1 MAKKRDLPGFAE
13 KRKIL
18 FGAKT
23 TPEKLRDTG
32 ELFLEAERY
41 DDALEFF
48 QRGHADDLTRAVAD
62 RAMEDGNVP
71 LYMRAK
77 RVLGEPVEK
86 EEWNRLAATAEGQ
99 GRFSM
104 AYVSFV
110 KAGNETEAQR
120 LRQLLP
126 SQDARADAEAE
137 EADDGP
143 TNSEDGQPPVEGAEG
158 PDAQDE

>member
-1 MAKKRDLPGFAE
+1 MARQRDLPGFAE

-23 TPEKLRDTG
+23 APEKMRETG

-48 QRGHADDLTRAVAD
+48 QRCDADDLTRRVAD
-62 RAMEDGNVP
+62 RAMRTGNVP

-77 RVLGEPVEK
+77 RVLREPVEETEWK
-86 EEWNRLAATAEGQ
+86 ELAARAEGQ

-104 AYVSFV
+104 AYVAHL
-110 KAGNETEAQR
+110 KAGNEAEAER
-120 LRQLLP
+120 LKQKLP
-126 SQDARADAEAE
+126 SQSAEAE
-137 EADDGP
+137 
-143 TNSEDGQPPVEGAEG
+143 
-158 PDAQDE
+158 PDAAPDEDEDQAGAAVSQDEDAWAE